1 MTKFV
6 KDFYAKIKD
15 ENTSIAADGESA
27 AEFSGWIDTGSYI
40 LNAVFS
46 GSIYQ
51 GIPNNKVIMF
61 AGDPATGKT
70 FFVLGICK
78 TFLESDP
85 NAVIIYYDTEAA
97 VTKDMMEDRGL
108 DTKRVIKQEPETL
121 QSFRT
126 HVLNVIEKYG
136 NEKMGAPPIMII
148 LDSLGN
154 LSSTKET
161 EDSMEGKETRDMT
174 KAQITRGIFRQL
186 TLKAAKVDV
195 PVLFT
200 NHTYY
205 TMGMFSTKVASG
217 GLGPVYAASIVAM
230 LSKKKEKDGTEVI
243 GNIIHVKMYKSRIS
257 KENAVV
263 DVRLTY
269 KGGLDKYYGL
279 LELAEKYN
287 IFRKVS
293 TRYELPDGRKVFGKE
308 INDNPE
314 SVYTKEI
321 LDQLDLAAQKEYKYG
336 Q

>member
-200 NHTYY
+200 NHTYD

-287 IFRKVS
+287 IFKKVS

>member
-200 NHTYY
+200 NHTYD

-293 TRYELPDGRKVFGKE
+293 TKYELPDGRKVFGKE